1 MTKQSNNYPLGNNQ
15 KPGAVP
21 PTSDTVKKS
30 RDPAQNKKDKK

>member
-21 PTSDTVKKS
+21 QRVIPLKS
-30 RDPAQNKKDKK
+30 LEIGSKQKR